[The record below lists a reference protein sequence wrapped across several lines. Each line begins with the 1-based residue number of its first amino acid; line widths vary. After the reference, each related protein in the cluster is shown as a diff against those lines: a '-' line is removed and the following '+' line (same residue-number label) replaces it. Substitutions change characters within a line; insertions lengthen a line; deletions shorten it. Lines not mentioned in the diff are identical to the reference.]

1 MKKTV
6 DTSSLNQLIKKTEK
20 NLRLEK
26 LPNYNPDNDPNL
38 LRRIKYLTETYDNN
52 DLGTQFDKAIDQED
66 RELAK
71 LGRDPKNILQ
81 RSYPP
86 AAGNKR
92 LGTVEELV
100 KKRSLNKRGLNTV
113 VYDGSKPFHKPTY
126 RKGDAKIIVDE
137 LKRQKRKA
145 NPILNITPVN
155 IDISNI
161 LKPAVDPEPVTRADV
176 QAEIDKFAKT
186 QPKGP
191 ELNGIFGTNEYFLRK
206 KGI

>member
-1 MKKTV
+1 MPTEASPQQMDYLKNNLDKMKYQNKPTV
-6 DTSSLNQLIKKTEK
+6 GELI
-20 NLRLEK
+20 
-26 LPNYNPDNDPNL
+26 
-38 LRRIKYLTETYDNN
+38 
-52 DLGTQFDKAIDQED
+52 
-66 RELAK
+66 
-71 LGRDPKNILQ
+71 
-81 RSYPP
+81 
-86 AAGNKR
+86 
-92 LGTVEELV
+92 

>member
-86 AAGNKR
+86 ASGNKR

-113 VYDGSKPFHKPTY
+113 VYDGSKQTHKPTY
-126 RKGDAKIIVDE
+126 RRGDAKIIIDE
-137 LKRQKRKA
+137 LERKKRLA
-145 NPILNITPVN
+145 NPILNIKPIVKPEPVV
-155 IDISNI
+155 
-161 LKPAVDPEPVTRADV
+161 LKPAADPEPVTRADV